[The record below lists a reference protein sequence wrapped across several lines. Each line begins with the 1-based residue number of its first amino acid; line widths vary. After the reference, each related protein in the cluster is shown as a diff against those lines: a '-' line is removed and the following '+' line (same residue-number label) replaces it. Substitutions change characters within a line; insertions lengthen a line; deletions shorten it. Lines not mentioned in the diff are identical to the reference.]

1 MSVVVALVGIVNT
14 MTLSIFERRQEL
26 GMVRALG
33 MTRQQVG
40 RMIRME
46 AVLIG
51 LLGTLIGI
59 GAGVLLS
66 WVVVSSIE
74 EIEIGLSFN
83 WARVGLIFAV
93 GVGVGIVASLL
104 PARRATRL
112 DMLEAM
118 KD

>member
-1 MSVVVALVGIVNT
+1 
-14 MTLSIFERRQEL
+14 
-26 GMVRALG
+26 

-51 LLGTLIGI
+51 LLGTIIGM

>member
-1 MSVVVALVGIVNT
+1 
-14 MTLSIFERRQEL
+14 
-26 GMVRALG
+26 MVRALG

-40 RMIRME
+40 RTIRLE

-51 LLGTLIGI
+51 LLGTVVGI

-66 WVVVSSIE
+66 WVVVSSIP

-83 WARVGLIFAV
+83 WARVGLIFLV
-93 GVGVGIVASLL
+93 GVLVGVLASLL

-118 KD
+118 RSE

>member
-1 MSVVVALVGIVNT
+1 
-14 MTLSIFERRQEL
+14 
-26 GMVRALG
+26 

-40 RMIRME
+40 RMIRLE

-51 LLGTLIGI
+51 LLGTLVGI
-59 GAGVLLS
+59 GSGILLS
-66 WVVVSSIE
+66 WVVVSSID

-93 GVGVGIVASLL
+93 GVLVGVVASLL

-112 DMLEAM
+112 DMLDAM
-118 KD
+118 RSE